1 MDIFRIERR
10 THFSIG
16 AAPRELSGQS
26 PEIDA
31 IFAVEGFDPETV
43 LLVVMISAE
52 ANAEDVVRLLVH
64 AGVGR

>member
-1 MDIFRIERR
+1 MDIFRIERG

-16 AAPRELSGQS
+16 LRELSGQS

-31 IFAVEGFDPETV
+31 VFAVEGFDPETV

-52 ANAEDVVRLLVH
+52 ANAEDV
-64 AGVGR
+64 AGTSG